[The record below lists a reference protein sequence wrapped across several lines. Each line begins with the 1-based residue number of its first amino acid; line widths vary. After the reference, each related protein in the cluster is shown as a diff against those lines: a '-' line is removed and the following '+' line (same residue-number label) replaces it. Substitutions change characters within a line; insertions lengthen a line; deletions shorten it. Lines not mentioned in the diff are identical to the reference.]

1 MVDFLYKN
9 SMPPVYYN
17 NVTTT
22 IYAQNLEKAKRK
34 KKINLKEAMQYTQE
48 TVVSYI
54 IVS

>member
-1 MVDFLYKN
+1 MDFLYKN

-22 IYAQNLEKAKRK
+22 IYAQNLEKGKRK
-34 KKINLKEAMQYTQE
+34 KKINLKEVMQYTQE
-48 TVVSYI
+48 IVLSYI